1 MQKVLITLVMAA
13 LVAPAFAQSPPPA
26 KPTPGA
32 TAPQPAAMP
41 KMSPQAKPAT
51 AGTMAPPAMPP
62 HAALPPS
69 QVPGAMPTSSA
80 RPDPF
85 KPNPVAPP
93 PTAATSLP
101 DMAAIPPEPP
111 KTPTMGV
118 GGDGRTFIGVI
129 GNNKALYK
137 TGDGYVY
144 EQISNP

>member
-1 MQKVLITLVMAA
+1 MQKVLITLAMAA
-13 LVAPAFAQSPPPA
+13 FAAPAFAQSPPPA
-26 KPTPGA
+26 KQAPGVM
-32 TAPQPAAMP
+32 APQPATMP
-41 KMSPQAKPAT
+41 KLT
-51 AGTMAPPAMPP
+51 PPAMPS

-69 QVPGAMPTSSA
+69 QVPGAMPTPST

-85 KPNPVAPP
+85 KPNPVAPAS
-93 PTAATSLP
+93 TAAAPSLP